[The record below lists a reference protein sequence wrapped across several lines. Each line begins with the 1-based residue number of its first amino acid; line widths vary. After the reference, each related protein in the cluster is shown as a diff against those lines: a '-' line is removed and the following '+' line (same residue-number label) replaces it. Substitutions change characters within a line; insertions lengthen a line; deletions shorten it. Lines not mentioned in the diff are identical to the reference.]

1 MLENRVFGQAEGG
14 GIIKLHCESRSDWKW
29 FQAATTVR
37 NRFRSISYIDTDRIR
52 NRRTRE

>member
-1 MLENRVFGQAEGG
+1 MLENRVFGQAGG
-14 GIIKLHCESRSDWKW
+14 GIIKLHWESRSDWKW